1 MTNGH
6 VHAPLGATSPGGQAR
21 RYGPADGG
29 GSLLWQAANAWSR
42 RLRAA
47 VTPHDLTQAQFLLL
61 AGLARL
67 EARAGEPITQAGLA
81 KACGIDVTMASTVLR
96 QLAAARLLS
105 RRQGADA
112 RSRALALS
120 AAGRSRLE
128 AALPDVDAAEAA
140 FFRALSADLG
150 AFKGALSVLIGRR
163 PRLAA
168 PSARATTPRSP

>member
-6 VHAPLGATSPGGQAR
+6 LDAPPTFPGGQAR
-21 RYGPADGG
+21 RHRPADGAG
-29 GSLLWQAANAWSR
+29 PLLWQAANAWSR
-42 RLRAA
+42 RMRAA
-47 VTPHDLTQAQFLLL
+47 LAPHDLSQAQFLLL

-67 EARAGEPITQAGLA
+67 EARAGGSITQAGLA
-81 KACGIDVTMASTVLR
+81 KACGIDVTMASIVLR

-112 RSRALALS
+112 RSRALTLS

-128 AALPDVDAAEAA
+128 AALPHVDAAEAV

-150 AFKGALSVLIGRR
+150 AFRGALSVLIGRR